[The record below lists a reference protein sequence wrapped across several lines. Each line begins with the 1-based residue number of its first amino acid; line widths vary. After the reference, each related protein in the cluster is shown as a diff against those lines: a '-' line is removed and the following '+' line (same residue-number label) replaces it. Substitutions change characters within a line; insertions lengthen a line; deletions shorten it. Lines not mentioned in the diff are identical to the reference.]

1 MQLSELL
8 RRFRVQANDKVEPY
22 FNEDEDVKA
31 WLNDAVEEACIR
43 GRLVHESQNSDVC
56 KIAVTSGN
64 SHYVLHEALYEI
76 TSLRFDP
83 DSTRTCRHP
92 ELVSEEYLD
101 RCYYENWRELTG
113 RPMYAV
119 QSDTALRLVPT
130 PDEDGELKIEGYRT
144 PLLPMV
150 DDTDAPV
157 DLHKAHHP
165 HLIEW
170 VLHKAFSI
178 PDTEFFDPN
187 RAQIAEGKFID
198 YFGERPDSDLR
209 RITREDVPQHVEP
222 FFP

>member
-83 DSTRTCRHP
+83 DSSRTCRHP
-92 ELVSEEYLD
+92 ELVSEEY
-101 RCYYENWRELTG
+101 
-113 RPMYAV
+113 
-119 QSDTALRLVPT
+119 
-130 PDEDGELKIEGYRT
+130 
-144 PLLPMV
+144 
-150 DDTDAPV
+150 
-157 DLHKAHHP
+157 
-165 HLIEW
+165 
-170 VLHKAFSI
+170 
-178 PDTEFFDPN
+178 
-187 RAQIAEGKFID
+187 
-198 YFGERPDSDLR
+198 
-209 RITREDVPQHVEP
+209 
-222 FFP
+222 

>member
-43 GRLVHESQNSDVC
+43 GRLVHESQNGDVC
-56 KIAVTSGN
+56 KITVTSGN

-83 DSTRTCRHP
+83 DSSRTCRHP

-119 QSDTALRLVPT
+119 QSDTALRLVPM

-144 PLLPMV
+144 PPGIP
-150 DDTDAPV
+150 APC
-157 DLHKAHHP
+157 
-165 HLIEW
+165 
-170 VLHKAFSI
+170 
-178 PDTEFFDPN
+178 
-187 RAQIAEGKFID
+187 
-198 YFGERPDSDLR
+198 
-209 RITREDVPQHVEP
+209 
-222 FFP
+222 